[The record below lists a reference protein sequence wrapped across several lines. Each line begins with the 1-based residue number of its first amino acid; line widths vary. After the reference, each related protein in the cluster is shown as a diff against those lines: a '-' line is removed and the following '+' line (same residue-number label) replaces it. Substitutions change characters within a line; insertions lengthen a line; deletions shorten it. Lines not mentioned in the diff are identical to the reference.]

1 MSPVFVGDLE
11 NDSTAQLCLRRHI
24 VSQQFAE
31 SMIRNFGRREVQL
44 QLTVEITFN
53 RTDRCAKLV
62 QGMKP
67 AILRDRY
74 RETTRNFLEGTAH
87 A

>member
-1 MSPVFVGDLE
+1 
-11 NDSTAQLCLRRHI
+11 
-24 VSQQFAE
+24 
-31 SMIRNFGRREVQL
+31 MIRNFGRREVQL